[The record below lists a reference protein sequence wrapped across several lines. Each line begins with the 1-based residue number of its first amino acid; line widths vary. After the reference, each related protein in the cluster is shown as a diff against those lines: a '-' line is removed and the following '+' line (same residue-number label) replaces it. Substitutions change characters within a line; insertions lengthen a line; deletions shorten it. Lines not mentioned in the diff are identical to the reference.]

1 MTYSFIDILQVTLVS
16 LFLVLTCLTG
26 IMGLMMLS
34 GKLLSQEKN
43 PLSQQASS
51 IPQEQEADKL
61 SGEALETLLA
71 KDELARIAVMTSLA
85 YASQEESGKRF
96 EVIAVERKS

>member
-43 PLSQQASS
+43 ALSQQPSS
-51 IPQEQEADKL
+51 LPQEQEADKL

-96 EVIAVERKS
+96 EVVAVERKS

>member
-1 MTYSFIDILQVTLVS
+1 MVNY
-16 LFLVLTCLTG
+16 CHKKK
-26 IMGLMMLS
+26 
-34 GKLLSQEKN
+34 KL
-43 PLSQQASS
+43 LSQQASS

>member
-34 GKLLSQEKN
+34 GKLLSQEKKT
-43 PLSQQASS
+43 LSQQASS
-51 IPQEQEADKL
+51 TPQEQEADKL

-71 KDELARIAVMTSLA
+71 KDELARIAIMTSLA

>member
-34 GKLLSQEKN
+34 GKLLSQEKKT
-43 PLSQQASS
+43 LSQQASN

>member
-26 IMGLMMLS
+26 IMGLTMLS
-34 GKLLSQEKN
+34 GKLLSQEKKT
-43 PLSQQASS
+43 LSQQASS

>member
-16 LFLVLTCLTG
+16 LFLVLTCLTE

-34 GKLLSQEKN
+34 GKLLSQEKKT
-43 PLSQQASS
+43 LSQQASS

-85 YASQEESGKRF
+85 YASQEESGKQF

>member
-26 IMGLMMLS
+26 IMGLMLLS
-34 GKLLSQEKN
+34 GKLLSQEKKT
-43 PLSQQASS
+43 LSQQASS

-61 SGEALETLLA
+61 SGEARNSLA

>member
-34 GKLLSQEKN
+34 DKLLSQEKKT
-43 PLSQQASS
+43 LSQQASS

>member
-16 LFLVLTCLTG
+16 LLLVLTCLTG
-26 IMGLMMLS
+26 IMGLMILS
-34 GKLLSQEKN
+34 GKLLSQEKTFL
-43 PLSQQASS
+43 PQASLES
-51 IPQEQEADKL
+51 LQDKEAPHA
-61 SGEALETLLA
+61 SGEALETLLD

-96 EVIAVERKS
+96 EVVAVERKT

>member
-34 GKLLSQEKN
+34 GKLLSQEKKT
-43 PLSQQASS
+43 LSQQASS
-51 IPQEQEADKL
+51 IHQEQEADKL

>member
-34 GKLLSQEKN
+34 GKLLSQEKKT
-43 PLSQQASS
+43 LSPQASS

-71 KDELARIAVMTSLA
+71 KDELAKIAVMTSLA

>member
-26 IMGLMMLS
+26 IMGLMILS
-34 GKLLSQEKN
+34 GKLLSQEKKT
-43 PLSQQASS
+43 LSQQASS

-71 KDELARIAVMTSLA
+71 KDELARIAVMTLLA

-96 EVIAVERKS
+96 EVVAVERKS

>member
-1 MTYSFIDILQVTLVS
+1 MTYSFIDILQVPLVS

-34 GKLLSQEKN
+34 GKLLSQEKKT
-43 PLSQQASS
+43 LSQQASS

>member
-34 GKLLSQEKN
+34 GKLLSQEKKTT
-43 PLSQQASS
+43 LSTSFQHSS
-51 IPQEQEADKL
+51 R
-61 SGEALETLLA
+61 
-71 KDELARIAVMTSLA
+71 ARS
-85 YASQEESGKRF
+85 
-96 EVIAVERKS
+96 

>member
-34 GKLLSQEKN
+34 GKLLSQEKKT
-43 PLSQQASS
+43 LSQQASS

-96 EVIAVERKS
+96 EVIVVERKS

>member
-34 GKLLSQEKN
+34 GKLLSQEKKT
-43 PLSQQASS
+43 LSQQASS

-96 EVIAVERKS
+96 EVIDVERKS

>member
-26 IMGLMMLS
+26 IMGLMMLG
-34 GKLLSQEKN
+34 GKLLSQEKKT
-43 PLSQQASS
+43 LSQQASS

-96 EVIAVERKS
+96 EVIAVERKP

>member
-34 GKLLSQEKN
+34 GKLLSQEKK

>member
-34 GKLLSQEKN
+34 GKLLSQEKKT
-43 PLSQQASS
+43 LSQQASS

-85 YASQEESGKRF
+85 YASQEESRKRF

>member
-43 PLSQQASS
+43 SLN
-51 IPQEQEADKL
+51 KL
-61 SGEALETLLA
+61 PAFLKSKKL
-71 KDELARIAVMTSLA
+71 TS
-85 YASQEESGKRF
+85 
-96 EVIAVERKS
+96 

>member
-26 IMGLMMLS
+26 IMGLMMLN
-34 GKLLSQEKN
+34 GKLLSQEKKT
-43 PLSQQASS
+43 LSQQASS

>member
-34 GKLLSQEKN
+34 GKLLSQEKKT
-43 PLSQQASS
+43 LSQQASS

-85 YASQEESGKRF
+85 YASQKESGKRF

>member
-34 GKLLSQEKN
+34 GKLLSQEKKT
-43 PLSQQASS
+43 LSQQASS
-51 IPQEQEADKL
+51 IPQEREADKL

>member
-1 MTYSFIDILQVTLVS
+1 MVNYCHKKKKT
-16 LFLVLTCLTG
+16 
-26 IMGLMMLS
+26 
-34 GKLLSQEKN
+34 
-43 PLSQQASS
+43 LSQQASS

-71 KDELARIAVMTSLA
+71 KDELTRIAVMTSLA

>member
-34 GKLLSQEKN
+34 GKLLSQEK
-43 PLSQQASS
+43 
-51 IPQEQEADKL
+51 KL
-61 SGEALETLLA
+61 SLNKLPTFLKSKKL
-71 KDELARIAVMTSLA
+71 TS
-85 YASQEESGKRF
+85 
-96 EVIAVERKS
+96 

>member
-26 IMGLMMLS
+26 IMGLMILS
-34 GKLLSQEKN
+34 GKLLSQEKT
-43 PLSQQASS
+43 LSQQASS

-71 KDELARIAVMTSLA
+71 KDELARIAVMTLLA

-96 EVIAVERKS
+96 EVVAVERKS

>member
-34 GKLLSQEKN
+34 GKLLSQEKKT
-43 PLSQQASS
+43 LSQQASS

-85 YASQEESGKRF
+85 YASQEESGKQF

>member
-16 LFLVLTCLTG
+16 LSLVLTCLTG

-34 GKLLSQEKN
+34 GKLLSQEKKT
-43 PLSQQASS
+43 LSQQASS
-51 IPQEQEADKL
+51 IPQEQEVDKL

>member
-26 IMGLMMLS
+26 IMGLMILS
-34 GKLLSQEKN
+34 GKLLSQEK
-43 PLSQQASS
+43 PLLPQAS
-51 IPQEQEADKL
+51 PKRLQDKEATQA
-61 SGEALETLLA
+61 SGEILETLLA

-85 YASQEESGKRF
+85 YASQEESGKLF
-96 EVIAVERKS
+96 EVVAVERKT

>member
-1 MTYSFIDILQVTLVS
+1 MTYSFTDILQVTLVS

-26 IMGLMMLS
+26 IMGLMILS
-34 GKLLSQEKN
+34 GKLLSQEK
-43 PLSQQASS
+43 PLLPQASPKS
-51 IPQEQEADKL
+51 LQDKEATQA

>member
-34 GKLLSQEKN
+34 GKLLSQEK
-43 PLSQQASS
+43 
-51 IPQEQEADKL
+51 KL
-61 SGEALETLLA
+61 SLNKLPALLKSKKL
-71 KDELARIAVMTSLA
+71 TS
-85 YASQEESGKRF
+85 
-96 EVIAVERKS
+96 

>member
-34 GKLLSQEKN
+34 GKLLSQEKKS
-43 PLSQQASS
+43 LSQQASS

-85 YASQEESGKRF
+85 YASQEESGKQF

>member
-26 IMGLMMLS
+26 NMGLMMLS
-34 GKLLSQEKN
+34 GKLLSQEKKT
-43 PLSQQASS
+43 LSQQASS

>member
-34 GKLLSQEKN
+34 GKLLSQEKKT
-43 PLSQQASS
+43 LSQQASS

-71 KDELARIAVMTSLA
+71 KDELARIAVMTSLV

>member
-34 GKLLSQEKN
+34 GKLLSQEKKT
-43 PLSQQASS
+43 LSQQASS

-71 KDELARIAVMTSLA
+71 KDELARIAVMTSLG

-96 EVIAVERKS
+96 EVIVVERKS

>member
-26 IMGLMMLS
+26 IMGLMLLS

-43 PLSQQASS
+43 SLSTSFQHSS
-51 IPQEQEADKL
+51 R
-61 SGEALETLLA
+61 
-71 KDELARIAVMTSLA
+71 ARS
-85 YASQEESGKRF
+85 
-96 EVIAVERKS
+96 

>member
-26 IMGLMMLS
+26 IMGLMILS
-34 GKLLSQEKN
+34 GKLLSQEKKT
-43 PLSQQASS
+43 LSQQASS

-85 YASQEESGKRF
+85 YASQEESGKWF
-96 EVIAVERKS
+96 EVIVVERKS

>member
-34 GKLLSQEKN
+34 GKLLSQEKKT
-43 PLSQQASS
+43 LSQQASS

-61 SGEALETLLA
+61 SREALETLLA
-71 KDELARIAVMTSLA
+71 KDELAKIAVMTSLA